1 MDKARHPHVIRTW
14 RVERTKLPYRPPQG
28 ANLPYS
34 PSFTGPRR
42 PEPKAHPPAAP
53 SEKQT

>member
-28 ANLPYS
+28 KLPAHPFFS
-34 PSFTGPRR
+34 PPRR
-42 PEPKAHPPAAP
+42 ADRNPTPPVAPPEK
-53 SEKQT
+53 EG